1 MNLKPLLKV
10 KHQVED
16 LISFIEQN
24 DLENV
29 KKIVLS
35 NKSILKKKENEELEP
50 IFYSVKYKCNK
61 IFEFIMENSQDIKYN
76 VKNLYFK
83 NTSQQLFQTV

>member
-16 LISFIEQN
+16 LISYIEKN
-24 DLENV
+24 ELENV
-29 KKIVLS
+29 KKIISS

-61 IFEFIMENSQDIKYN
+61 IFEFILQNSQDIKYN
-76 VKNLYFK
+76 VN
-83 NTSQQLFQTV
+83 